1 MAKDVSKLMLVIE
14 DEALWDTMLDHSES
28 RLVVIDLHQ
37 EWCGYCDAIHP
48 SISRMF
54 LDYDECETRFLYC
67 SASIGK
73 LGAKIQPFLPTDSH
87 IDLVKNGC
95 LPLFALVRV
104 SIANRAVHSSYLSIK
119 FQLFITYYC
128 QRFQLIVTSILS
140 VFHDGFTR
148 IRCVS
153 ASSLEWTPRHYC
165 YKYHRTCPRS
175 PSRSNV
181 CIVEHQSVNRT
192 ACYNEY
198 SIILILQQC
207 IYVITCCIAQ
217 LSIVERM

>member
-14 DEALWDTMLDHSES
+14 DEMLWDTMLDHSES

-54 LDYDECETRFLYC
+54 LDYDECEARFLYC

-104 SIANRAVHSSYLSIK
+104 SLAHLAHYIS
-119 FQLFITYYC
+119 
-128 QRFQLIVTSILS
+128 
-140 VFHDGFTR
+140 FH
-148 IRCVS
+148 
-153 ASSLEWTPRHYC
+153 LM
-165 YKYHRTCPRS
+165 
-175 PSRSNV
+175 
-181 CIVEHQSVNRT
+181 
-192 ACYNEY
+192 
-198 SIILILQQC
+198 SIIFSLVFYAC
-207 IYVITCCIAQ
+207 ISLTLYSMVM
-217 LSIVERM
+217 LE

>member
-1 MAKDVSKLMLVIE
+1 MLVIE
-14 DEALWDTMLDHSES
+14 DETLWDTMLEHSES

-54 LDYDECETRFLYC
+54 LDYDECEARFLYC

-104 SIANRAVHSSYLSIK
+104 SIAHLVH
-119 FQLFITYYC
+119 FI
-128 QRFQLIVTSILS
+128 S
-140 VFHDGFTR
+140 FH
-148 IRCVS
+148 
-153 ASSLEWTPRHYC
+153 
-165 YKYHRTCPRS
+165 
-175 PSRSNV
+175 
-181 CIVEHQSVNRT
+181 
-192 ACYNEY
+192 
-198 SIILILQQC
+198 
-207 IYVITCCIAQ
+207 
-217 LSIVERM
+217 

>member
-1 MAKDVSKLMLVIE
+1 MLRVVRTVHCTVQYGRNGCCLQWLLWNTTAIMAKDVSKLMLVIE
-14 DEALWDTMLDHSES
+14 DETLWDTMLEHSES

-54 LDYDECETRFLYC
+54 LDYDECEARFLYC

-104 SIANRAVHSSYLSIK
+104 SIAHLVHFKS
-119 FQLFITYYC
+119 
-128 QRFQLIVTSILS
+128 
-140 VFHDGFTR
+140 FH
-148 IRCVS
+148 
-153 ASSLEWTPRHYC
+153 
-165 YKYHRTCPRS
+165 
-175 PSRSNV
+175 
-181 CIVEHQSVNRT
+181 
-192 ACYNEY
+192 
-198 SIILILQQC
+198 
-207 IYVITCCIAQ
+207 
-217 LSIVERM
+217 

>member
-1 MAKDVSKLMLVIE
+1 MHCYDDDGDNLQYRYRYTVSFKVKRSNRYALYVHCTVQYSTVTTKRLLIIYWINYCLWNTTAIMAKDVSKLMLVIE
-14 DEALWDTMLDHSES
+14 DETLWDTMLDHSES

-54 LDYDECETRFLYC
+54 LDYDECEARFLYC

-104 SIANRAVHSSYLSIK
+104 SIA
-119 FQLFITYYC
+119 QLFYHLYFMRAYI
-128 QRFQLIVTSILS
+128 LPSIPWL
-140 VFHDGFTR
+140 
-148 IRCVS
+148 C
-153 ASSLEWTPRHYC
+153 
-165 YKYHRTCPRS
+165 
-175 PSRSNV
+175 
-181 CIVEHQSVNRT
+181 
-192 ACYNEY
+192 
-198 SIILILQQC
+198 
-207 IYVITCCIAQ
+207 
-217 LSIVERM
+217 